1 MALEANGIPAGL
13 MGAGCEDWQFE
24 EGVANQNLGVLEL
37 HGRRK
42 MRPFLYS
49 VLSVFMCLG
58 LYTILQASAKERDL
72 QAEQAHKIEHCKQV
86 NERVIR
92 ESDEIVAKGKFPSQD
107 QQDNWRQLSEPC
119 KARG

>member
-1 MALEANGIPAGL
+1 MRG
-13 MGAGCEDWQFE
+13 WQFE

-49 VLSVFMCLG
+49 VLTVFMCLG